1 MPQRAQYFR
10 PVQKILF
17 VDRPISFQIVEG
29 DFKEDRSVL
38 ITFFCCE
45 LFVAF

>member
-1 MPQRAQYFR
+1 MPQRAQHFR

-29 DFKEDRSVL
+29 DFKEPKSGPSL
-38 ITFFCCE
+38 FCCE
-45 LFVAF
+45 LS